1 MPLRMG
7 EIMNARSWPAVFLL
21 VVLGGSGLAYGWNG
35 RGHMLVACVAWDRLK
50 QDEQQA
56 CIGILK
62 EHPLYRVH
70 FKDQIPNSVK
80 AEDIDRWM
88 FAHAATWPDVVRS
101 GRYSSY
107 HRAYWHFINSPVYL
121 GPQHEAW
128 LRNRLPVNLEER
140 FNESSGDEEDLNALQ
155 AMEKQLENL
164 QSGTHPK
171 DRAIALC
178 WVLHIVGDLHQPLHT
193 SALFSKNTF
202 AGGDHGGNYIKL
214 LNESGGE
221 GKNLH
226 STWDGLLGK
235 STNLAGIKSQ
245 IHEQLQDGDIVNA
258 AESAAREL
266 EAAKWVK
273 EGNRLCREFVYDDE
287 ILEAVREA
295 DEDGDRHPQ
304 AVSLPDDYFKQAKK
318 IAGKR
323 AVIGGFRLAEVLR
336 TTLNE
341 K

>member
-1 MPLRMG
+1 MS
-7 EIMNARSWPAVFLL
+7 ARSWP
-21 VVLGGSGLAYGWNG
+21 VVLLIVVMGVSGLAYGWNG

-50 QDEQQA
+50 ESEQQA
-56 CIGILK
+56 CMAILR

-70 FKDQIPNSVK
+70 IKDRIPDNVK
-80 AEDIDRWM
+80 PEEFDRWM
-88 FAHAATWPDVVRS
+88 FAHAATWPDMVRS
-101 GRYSSY
+101 GRYSTY

-128 LRNRLPVNLEER
+128 LRNRLPVNLEEHY
-140 FNESSGDEEDLNALQ
+140 NENSGDEEDLNALQ
-155 AMEKQLENL
+155 ALEKQLENL

-214 LNESGGE
+214 LNAEGDE

-226 STWDGLLGK
+226 STWDGLLGQ

-245 IHEQLQDGDIVNA
+245 VHELLQDAELVNA
-258 AESAAREL
+258 AESASREL
-266 EAAKWVK
+266 EAAKWMK
-273 EGNRLCREFVYDDE
+273 EGNRLCREFVYADE
-287 ILEAVREA
+287 ILESVREA
-295 DEDGDRHPQ
+295 DDDGDRHPQ
-304 AVSLPDDYFKQAKK
+304 AVSLGDDYHKQAKK
-318 IAGKR
+318 IAAKR
-323 AVIGGFRLAEVLR
+323 AVIGGYRLAEAVRHAL
-336 TTLNE
+336 E
-341 K
+341 SQ